1 MSQDR
6 LVTLYNDEAN
16 EFITTFRSG
25 KKGNNIKLSLKKY
38 SKKLKKHVVFTQTKK
53 IFRKKKA

>member
-1 MSQDR
+1 MSQDK

-16 EFITTFRSG
+16 EFITTKKSG
-25 KKGNNIKLSLKKY
+25 KKGNNIKISLKKY